1 VRRASWLYSPAI
13 LLLAAGCGDAG
24 GPRANGV
31 AVYCAA
37 SLPDGLDP
45 FVTPDLGALDA
56 RLLLFTPLVLYDR
69 DAGVRPYLA
78 ESWTWSEDR
87 RTLTFALRGDVQW
100 HDGNPVRAEDVV
112 WTVRAAADE
121 AYGYIARADFASLLD
136 ATAPDSLTVVLR
148 FATPYI
154 ADVEPFVVLP
164 ILPRHVLADVP
175 PDQFTTARF
184 HLEPVGSGPFR
195 YAGRSVDDAIQLDRV
210 AEFPEALGRARLQRI
225 VLRAIPE
232 VSAQLVELETG
243 NVHLCTTGSSAA
255 SQVTGIPGARA
266 LPIPPVGL
274 HVIPLDMRQAP
285 MNDARVRRALSAALD
300 RGEIVAVLSPLA
312 RPARTYLH
320 AAAAQWLDPERLQP
334 DADSAYA
341 VALLDSAGW
350 RTIGEDGIRR
360 NARGEPLRFTLVAPQ
375 PLSGLLTVVQSQ
387 WRRVGIDVEMQ
398 FMEFAAYV
406 DRIRNPDTRPAAMTL
421 SFTPDRVLL
430 PDPFSQ
436 LHSTGSSN
444 LASYENAQVD
454 SLVQQLRA
462 VLPDSARGEIYH
474 ALQRHVAE
482 DVPMLY
488 LMYVPRLLAVSAR
501 VEGVEVDANGPFAS
515 ASRWQLTG
523 NASR

>member
-1 VRRASWLYSPAI
+1 MRRRASWLMTSALVI
-13 LLLAAGCGDAG
+13 AGCGDAG
-24 GPRANGV
+24 SGASGV

-45 FVTPDLGALDA
+45 FVTPDLGALDT
-56 RLLLFTPLVLYDR
+56 RLLLFTPLVLYDP

-78 ESWTWSEDR
+78 ESWTWSDDR
-87 RTLTFALRGDVQW
+87 RELTFALRADVQW
-100 HDGNPVRAEDVV
+100 HDGSPVRAEDVV
-112 WTVRAAADE
+112 WTVDAAANE
-121 AYGYIARADFASLLD
+121 AYGYVARTDFATLVE

-148 FATPYI
+148 FAAPYV

-164 ILPRHVLADVP
+164 ILPRHVVADIP
-175 PDQFTTARF
+175 PDQFATAQF

-195 YAGRSVDDAIQLDRV
+195 YNGRTVDDAIQLDRF
-210 AEFPEALGRARLQRI
+210 AAFPEALGRAQLQRI

-243 NVHLCTTGSSAA
+243 NVHLCTTGSSVA
-255 SQVTGIPGARA
+255 SQVTSIQGARA

-274 HVIPLDMRQAP
+274 HVIPLDTRQAP

-300 RGEIVAVLSPLA
+300 RGEIVAALSPLA

-320 AAAAQWLDPERLQP
+320 AAASQWLDPDALQP

-341 VALLDSAGW
+341 AAALDSAGW

-375 PLSGLLTVVQSQ
+375 PLSALMTIVQAQ
-387 WRRVGIDVEMQ
+387 WRSAGIDVQTQ

-406 DRIRNPDTRPAAMTL
+406 DRIRNTETRPAAMTL

-444 LASYENAQVD
+444 LASYSNARVD
-454 SLVQQLRA
+454 SLVQQLRT
-462 VLPDSARGEIYH
+462 VLPDSVRGDIYH
-474 ALQRHVAE
+474 TLQQRVAQ
-482 DVPMLY
+482 DVPILY
-488 LMYVPRLLAVSAR
+488 LMYVPRLLAVSPR
-501 VEGVEVDANGPFAS
+501 IEGVEVDANGPFSS
-515 ASRWQLTG
+515 ATRWRMVESAG
-523 NASR
+523 R